1 MSISVAL
8 VRFPREKTS
17 FVVDSADIEEFCP
30 QSENDFVRG
39 KLYNVRWPI
48 LKRSDSSSSM
58 TEELYEAHIVMLAVS
73 KESLYHRALAKK
85 VKLPSSFVTE
95 MKKKVASSREKAS
108 TEDVKKVSKRSRS
121 LHNLATA
128 QAVKERRQRLLDAHR
143 GGSVA
148 PVIKSQTTLPEA
160 PPSADGEKLTKSA
173 EDNLQFEAETLP
185 QDNAGA
191 SDNDSIVSQPDVHQG
206 GGTIAPVIKSQA
218 AHQEPLAST
227 LQTNKPTK
235 SANVQHPMPQD
246 KAGASDDDSIVSF
259 TNESKNSRERAK
271 PCKSFKKR
279 KLDDSDT
286 SVDCSWVGTDEEAQS
301 ETGFGQFSAL
311 VDIQTKLARQQRECR
326 RIETDLTSS
335 NLLLDKWKDLFHTF
349 VARGKELLE
358 SGEEKV
364 DDSSSLQTVQTPVKR
379 NLFCSSVSTLD
390 PMQVKSNQGALL
402 TTSPCKWKV
411 STNETNPALKS
422 AAPVM
427 SPVKRTPVKL
437 ASGSGPSTPSKDA
450 FVVTESS
457 CTAIE
462 DHSPNEKKVASSSS
476 QKKKKLSAGQT
487 LGPNQQN
494 HQALSEMLL
503 KVLKGEMNLVGD
515 GKGKVHLGNDVWV
528 KEAAWKSSIA
538 PPTISLSLTVKN
550 AAHEIWGLK
559 KCATFSV
566 TGGKS
571 PKCTN
576 ALKEAAP
583 IAGVEVIYA
592 IFRAKMVL
600 QGVTNDSIL
609 EANVKSLAKQALR
622 EKFQDCGR
630 KLVRDAEKAKKL
642 AKAATQEDDE

>member
-39 KLYNVRWPI
+39 KVYNVRWPI

-206 GGTIAPVIKSQA
+206 GGTIAPVIKSQTAHQEPLASTLQTNKPTKSANVQHPMPQDKAGASDDDSIVSLPDVHQGGGTIAPVIKSQA

-326 RIETDLTSS
+326 RIQTDLTSS

-390 PMQVKSNQGALL
+390 PMQVKSNQVRCACDV
-402 TTSPCKWKV
+402 TR
-411 STNETNPALKS
+411 E
-422 AAPVM
+422 
-427 SPVKRTPVKL
+427 
-437 ASGSGPSTPSKDA
+437 KDA
-450 FVVTESS
+450 SEVGFRLWT
-457 CTAIE
+457 
-462 DHSPNEKKVASSSS
+462 
-476 QKKKKLSAGQT
+476 KLWTVQ
-487 LGPNQQN
+487 
-494 HQALSEMLL
+494 
-503 KVLKGEMNLVGD
+503 VD
-515 GKGKVHLGNDVWV
+515 
-528 KEAAWKSSIA
+528 
-538 PPTISLSLTVKN
+538 TI
-550 AAHEIWGLK
+550 
-559 KCATFSV
+559 
-566 TGGKS
+566 
-571 PKCTN
+571 
-576 ALKEAAP
+576 
-583 IAGVEVIYA
+583 
-592 IFRAKMVL
+592 
-600 QGVTNDSIL
+600 
-609 EANVKSLAKQALR
+609 
-622 EKFQDCGR
+622 
-630 KLVRDAEKAKKL
+630 
-642 AKAATQEDDE
+642 